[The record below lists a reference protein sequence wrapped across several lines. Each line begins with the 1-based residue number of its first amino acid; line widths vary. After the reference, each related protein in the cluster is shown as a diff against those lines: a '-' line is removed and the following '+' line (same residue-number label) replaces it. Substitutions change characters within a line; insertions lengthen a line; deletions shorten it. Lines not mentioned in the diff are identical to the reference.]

1 MSIFDDEVRAGMNS
15 YQAAMAKGMPP
26 DQAEAYTHG
35 LDVLG
40 ILDYT
45 QLPAVLRQF
54 QQMKQPPAQQLATP
68 NVAQQIQMLA
78 NARQGGRGL
87 GAIRSGTMPYGPT
100 SYVPPPVADPMMR
113 GLGAMDAGAMENP
126 KGFNMGGIVAFAG
139 KDNEQLVQ
147 SPPIRA
153 ANLPRTDQEMFNYFY
168 GLVGDGGEAAYKKAR
183 ELREQREREAGVGEF
198 AKSFEEE
205 QALLDTE
212 EREAAGQTAQDI
224 EDLGRQESADIA
236 GAAAGSRSYLEAVS
250 KARSKAVERERDFT
264 VKVREAT
271 AARNRARIAL
281 TKAKETAK
289 ATGLASDKA
298 AVEKAEE
305 RLIATERRL
314 EDTSNRRYEADLA
327 DRRARERAEENRNEA
342 ERVARRLGRIKQY
355 IVDEKGNRVP
365 NPEWVDTFNL
375 YKSLYT
381 GKRGISQYDSSRLT
395 AAQNALRQ
403 ARDAAKVKTI
413 DDQGNEKT
421 TINENDPNVIA
432 RKRELQAI
440 ENELRN
446 QGIDFSSG
454 VTSMTAP
461 SVAGGSGSAAD
472 YSDDALK
479 TELGIP

>member
-1 MSIFDDEVRAGMNS
+1 MSIFDSGTRAGMNS
-15 YQAAMAKGMPP
+15 YQAAMSKGMPS

-54 QQMKQPPAQQLATP
+54 QQMKQKPVQNLPTP
-68 NVAQQIQMLA
+68 NVVQQLQMLA
-78 NARQGGRGL
+78 NAGQDGRGL
-87 GAIRSGTMPYGPT
+87 GAIRPGAMPAAPT
-100 SYVPPPVADPMMR
+100 ADPMMR
-113 GLGAMDAGAMENP
+113 GLGGMDAGAMENP
-126 KGFNMGGIVAFAG
+126 QGFKAGGIVAFADG
-139 KDNEQLVQ
+139 DLVQ
-147 SPPIRA
+147 SPPPIRA
-153 ANLPRTDQEMFNYFY
+153 ANLPRTDEEMFNYFY
-168 GLVGDGGEAAYKKAR
+168 DLAGNGGEAAYKKAR

-224 EDLGRQESADIA
+224 EDLRRQESADIA
-236 GAAAGSRSYLEAVS
+236 GAASGARSYLEAVS

-454 VTSMTAP
+454 ATSMTAP

>member
-45 QLPAVLRQF
+45 QLPAVLKQF

-78 NARQGGRGL
+78 NAKQGGRGL

-147 SPPIRA
+147 EPPIRA

-183 ELREQREREAGVGEF
+183 ELREQREKEAGVGEF

-281 TKAKETAK
+281 TKSKETAK

-314 EDTSNRRYEADLA
+314 EDTRNRKIEADEALERA
-327 DRRARERAEENRNEA
+327 IKLKETEGPIDALEQARRNLLKAKPGSEEAAAAEDIIQGMSPSAGKMPTRYAAALRSAEAALKEARRAAVDLAGKPIPNDPRVKAAEENLR
-342 ERVARRLGRIKQY
+342 RVQQDIMAAGYDIPGLR
-355 IVDEKGNRVP
+355 P
-365 NPEWVDTFNL
+365 A
-375 YKSLYT
+375 T
-381 GKRGISQYDSSRLT
+381 GT
-395 AAQNALRQ
+395 
-403 ARDAAKVKTI
+403 
-413 DDQGNEKT
+413 
-421 TINENDPNVIA
+421 P
-432 RKRELQAI
+432 
-440 ENELRN
+440 
-446 QGIDFSSG
+446 
-454 VTSMTAP
+454 
-461 SVAGGSGSAAD
+461 AGGATRNCTDVDRMTGV
-472 YSDDALK
+472 
-479 TELGIP
+479 EGCV

>member
-1 MSIFDDEVRAGMNS
+1 MSIFDSGTRAGMNS
-15 YQAAMAKGMPP
+15 YQAAMSKGMPS

-54 QQMKQPPAQQLATP
+54 QQMKQKPVQNLPTP
-68 NVAQQIQMLA
+68 NVVQQLQMLA
-78 NARQGGRGL
+78 NAGQGGRGL
-87 GAIRSGTMPYGPT
+87 SAIRSGTTPYGPT

-126 KGFNMGGIVAFAG
+126 QGFKAGGIVAFADG
-139 KDNEQLVQ
+139 DLVQ
-147 SPPIRA
+147 SPPPIRA
-153 ANLPRTDQEMFNYFY
+153 ANLPRTDEEMFNYFY
-168 GLVGDGGEAAYKKAR
+168 GLAGDGGEAAYKKAR

-224 EDLGRQESADIA
+224 EDLRRQESADIA
-236 GAAAGSRSYLEAVS
+236 GAASGARSYLEAVS

-314 EDTSNRRYEADLA
+314 EDTRNRRTEAELAQERAIKLKQTEGPIDALEQARRNLLKAKPGSEEAAAAEDIIQGMSPSAGKMPTRYAAALRSAEAALKEARRAAVDLA
-327 DRRARERAEENRNEA
+327 GKPIPNDPRVKAAEENLR
-342 ERVARRLGRIKQY
+342 RVQQDIMAAGYDLPGLR
-355 IVDEKGNRVP
+355 P
-365 NPEWVDTFNL
+365 A
-375 YKSLYT
+375 T
-381 GKRGISQYDSSRLT
+381 GT
-395 AAQNALRQ
+395 
-403 ARDAAKVKTI
+403 
-413 DDQGNEKT
+413 
-421 TINENDPNVIA
+421 P
-432 RKRELQAI
+432 
-440 ENELRN
+440 
-446 QGIDFSSG
+446 
-454 VTSMTAP
+454 
-461 SVAGGSGSAAD
+461 AGGATRNCTDVDRMTGV
-472 YSDDALK
+472 
-479 TELGIP
+479 EGCV

>member
-1 MSIFDDEVRAGMNS
+1 MSIFDDGVRAGMNS

-26 DQAEAYTHG
+26 DQAEAYTRG

-54 QQMKQPPAQQLATP
+54 QQMKQKPVQNLPTP
-68 NVAQQIQMLA
+68 NVVQQLQMLA
-78 NARQGGRGL
+78 NAGQGGRGL
-87 GAIRSGTMPYGPT
+87 GAIRPDTMPYGPT
-100 SYVPPPVADPMMR
+100 SYAPAPVADPMMR

-126 KGFNMGGIVAFAG
+126 QGFRAGGIVAFADG
-139 KDNEQLVQ
+139 DLVQ
-147 SPPIRA
+147 SPPPIRA
-153 ANLPRTDQEMFNYFY
+153 ANLPRTDEEMFNYFY
-168 GLVGDGGEAAYKKAR
+168 DLAGNGGEAAYKKAR

-224 EDLGRQESADIA
+224 EDLRRQESADIA
-236 GAAAGSRSYLEAVS
+236 GAASGARSYLEAVS

-314 EDTSNRRYEADLA
+314 EDTRNRRTEAELAQERAIKLKQTEGPIDALEQARRRLLKAKPGSEEAAAAEDVIQGMSPSAGKMPTRYAAALRSAEAALREARRAAVDLA
-327 DRRARERAEENRNEA
+327 GKPIPNDPRVKAAEENLR
-342 ERVARRLGRIKQY
+342 RVQQDIMAAGYDLPGLS
-355 IVDEKGNRVP
+355 P
-365 NPEWVDTFNL
+365 T
-375 YKSLYT
+375 T
-381 GKRGISQYDSSRLT
+381 GTPAG
-395 AAQNALRQ
+395 
-403 ARDAAKVKTI
+403 
-413 DDQGNEKT
+413 
-421 TINENDPNVIA
+421 
-432 RKRELQAI
+432 
-440 ENELRN
+440 
-446 QGIDFSSG
+446 G
-454 VTSMTAP
+454 VTRNCTDVDRMTG
-461 SVAGGSGSAAD
+461 VEGCV
-472 YSDDALK
+472 
-479 TELGIP
+479 